1 MSIVCRQIWT
11 DLTSAPA
18 RLFILAPNCG
28 SERSRTDEIH
38 PLYSIVRVVRRHVQT
53 LFSYENHCFLYNF
66 YCHCIVSDLSAFCG
80 RGAFSF
86 EKLPRTH
93 LSERGIV
100 CEFFEPFLLFSAL
113 WVHQVLL
120 ILLVGNCF
128 KSINFDCKWF
138 FNFCSLC
145 IGRCNFLVRKL
156 QAPRRTLFCYKCLSL
171 FSSCPDV
178 CNCFKSI
185 DFDWWFIFPWF
196 N

>member
-1 MSIVCRQIWT
+1 MRSIQRARKTKSKIGEHKNKDRVFFDLQFRRRAGVQWMSIVCRQIWT

-113 WVHQVLL
+113 
-120 ILLVGNCF
+120 
-128 KSINFDCKWF
+128 
-138 FNFCSLC
+138 
-145 IGRCNFLVRKL
+145 
-156 QAPRRTLFCYKCLSL
+156 
-171 FSSCPDV
+171 
-178 CNCFKSI
+178 
-185 DFDWWFIFPWF
+185 
-196 N
+196 